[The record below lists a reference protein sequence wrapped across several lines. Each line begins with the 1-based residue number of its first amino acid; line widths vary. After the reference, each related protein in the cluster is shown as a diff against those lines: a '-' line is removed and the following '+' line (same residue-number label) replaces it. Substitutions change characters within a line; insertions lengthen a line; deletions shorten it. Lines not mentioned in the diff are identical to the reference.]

1 MNQETPFREVKVMT
15 THVSEKV
22 KDFNER
28 LVKDK
33 LHTQQSEI
41 VSDTLRQLFIKYRK
55 EISTEEVRRIMRKG
69 SKKAGRSLSEEVE
82 ILREEI
88 G

>member
-1 MNQETPFREVKVMT
+1 MNRETPLREVKVMT

-22 KDFNER
+22 RDFNER

-55 EISTEEVRRIMRKG
+55 EISTEEVRRIMRKA
-69 SKKAGRSLSEEVE
+69 SKKARRSLSEEVE

>member
-1 MNQETPFREVKVMT
+1 MT

-22 KDFNER
+22 RDFNER

-55 EISTEEVRRIMRKG
+55 EISTEEVRRIVRKA

>member
-1 MNQETPFREVKVMT
+1 MT
-15 THVSEKV
+15 THVSEKAR
-22 KDFNER
+22 DFNER

-55 EISTEEVRRIMRKG
+55 EISIEEVRRIMRKA
-69 SKKAGRSLSEEVE
+69 SKKAGRSLSEEME

>member
-1 MNQETPFREVKVMT
+1 MT
-15 THVSEKV
+15 THVSKKV
-22 KDFNER
+22 RDFNER

-55 EISTEEVRRIMRKG
+55 EISTEEVRRIMSKA

>member
-1 MNQETPFREVKVMT
+1 MT

-55 EISTEEVRRIMRKG
+55 EISTEEVRRIMRKA

>member
-1 MNQETPFREVKVMT
+1 MKRETPFREVKVMT

-22 KDFNER
+22 RDFNER

-33 LHTQQSEI
+33 LHTQQSKI

-55 EISTEEVRRIMRKG
+55 EISIEEVRIITRKA
-69 SKKAGRSLSEEVE
+69 SEKAGRSLSEEVE

>member
-1 MNQETPFREVKVMT
+1 MT
-15 THVSEKV
+15 IDAAEKV
-22 KDFNER
+22 RDYNER

-41 VSDTLRQLFIKYRK
+41 VSDTLRQLFIKYKK
-55 EISTEEVRRIMRKG
+55 EISAEEVMRIMRKA
-69 SKKAGRSLSEEVE
+69 SKKAGKSLAEEVE
-82 ILREEI
+82 ILREET

>member
-1 MNQETPFREVKVMT
+1 MT

-22 KDFNER
+22 RDFNER

-55 EISTEEVRRIMRKG
+55 EISTEQVRRIMRKA

>member
-1 MNQETPFREVKVMT
+1 MT

-22 KDFNER
+22 RDFNER
-28 LVKDK
+28 VVKDK

-55 EISTEEVRRIMRKG
+55 EISTEEVRRIVRKA

>member
-1 MNQETPFREVKVMT
+1 MT
-15 THVSEKV
+15 TQVSEKV
-22 KDFNER
+22 RDFNER

-41 VSDTLRQLFIKYRK
+41 VSETLRQLFIKYRK
-55 EISTEEVRRIMRKG
+55 EISTEEVRRIMRKA

>member
-1 MNQETPFREVKVMT
+1 MAINRA
-15 THVSEKV
+15 EKV
-22 KDFNER
+22 RDFNES
-28 LVKDK
+28 LVKAES
-33 LHTQQSEI
+33 HTQQSEI

-55 EISTEEVRRIMRKG
+55 EISIEEVRRIVRKA

-82 ILREEI
+82 VLREEI

>member
-1 MNQETPFREVKVMT
+1 MT
-15 THVSEKV
+15 THVSKKV
-22 KDFNER
+22 RDFNER

-55 EISTEEVRRIMRKG
+55 EISTEEVRRIMRKA

>member
-1 MNQETPFREVKVMT
+1 MT
-15 THVSEKV
+15 TDAAEKV
-22 KDFNER
+22 RDFNER
-28 LVKDK
+28 LVKEK

-55 EISTEEVRRIMRKG
+55 EISTEEVRRIMRKA
-69 SKKAGRSLSEEVE
+69 SEKAGRSLAEEVE